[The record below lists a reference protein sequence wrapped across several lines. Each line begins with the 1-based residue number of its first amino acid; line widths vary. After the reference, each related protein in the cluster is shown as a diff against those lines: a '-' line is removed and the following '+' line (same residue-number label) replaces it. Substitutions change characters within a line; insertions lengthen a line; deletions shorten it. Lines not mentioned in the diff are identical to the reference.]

1 MWWDETRISR
11 FAGTEPWWM
20 RVENFDPSV
29 GDRIKMGDGIRARLL
44 PRWRVKLP
52 VEGCRDRI
60 LWGVKLK
67 TLS

>member
-11 FAGTEPWWM
+11 FAGAEPWWM

-44 PRWRVKLP
+44 PSWREKFLL
-52 VEGCRDRI
+52 RDAEI
-60 LWGVKLK
+60 GFFGG
-67 TLS
+67 